1 MDRLLALATAAVLV
15 TACAGL
21 NNNDPADVRTGGHAT
36 PTGAA
41 FMGYHGPM
49 DRLNKTDD

>member
-1 MDRLLALATAAVLV
+1 MRKLLALACAAVLV
-15 TACAGL
+15 TACSGIPRHDSPEL
-21 NNNDPADVRTGGHAT
+21 NGGYAS

-49 DRLNKTDD
+49 DRLNKPEE